1 MASIFCPECGAKN
14 SYTLKKPN
22 FCQSCGETFA
32 AFGMSNASMSKP
44 SLKVPAGEDQE
55 TPIPNLSK
63 LEYDIDMSAS
73 ATKITLEDLVNNP
86 LNPQDITRKTT
97 PNAKYKK
104 KTQEEFLKV
113 SQAECASS
121 QGKSRDISSG
131 GESE

>member
-14 SYTLKKPN
+14 GYTLKKPK

-32 AFGMSNASMSKP
+32 AFGMSRASASKP
-44 SLKVPAGEDQE
+44 SLKVTAKEDEE

-86 LNPQDITRKTT
+86 LNPKDITYKTT
-97 PNAKYKK
+97 ANAAHKK
-104 KTQEEFLKV
+104 MTQEEFLKV
-113 SQAECASS
+113 SQAECATS
-121 QGKSRDISSG
+121 QGKSRDVSG
-131 GESE
+131 GETK